1 MCHDLTA
8 AAPPPTL
15 PPVLSVLSGLM
26 ALLFLFAAA
35 VQYNDPD
42 PIQWMAIYG
51 AAAIVSAWAAFR
63 RAGLPAAAP
72 GLVGLAAFVWACT
85 IAPRALGKVSPLA
98 MFKSWEMKN
107 AVIEENREMFGL
119 LIVAAWMLVLFIARR
134 GAPSR

>member
-1 MCHDLTA
+1 MLGI
-8 AAPPPTL
+8 
-15 PPVLSVLSGLM
+15 LSGLM

-51 AAAIVSAWAAFR
+51 AAAVVSAWAALR
-63 RAGLPAAAP
+63 RSGLPSWAP

-85 IAPRALGKVSPLA
+85 IAPRALGKVNPLA

-107 AVIEENREMFGL
+107 VAIEENREMFGL
-119 LIVAAWMLVLFIARR
+119 LIVAAWMLVLFIARLR
-134 GAPSR
+134 APSR